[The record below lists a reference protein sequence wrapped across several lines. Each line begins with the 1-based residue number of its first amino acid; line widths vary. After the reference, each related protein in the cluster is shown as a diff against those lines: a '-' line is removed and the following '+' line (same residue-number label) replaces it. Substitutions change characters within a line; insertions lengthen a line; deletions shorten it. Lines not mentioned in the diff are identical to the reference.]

1 MTRPAQ
7 KKRERFFAEAAAR
20 LMDKPWDLGTDREHP
35 DFIVA
40 EGARQFGLEV
50 TQIFVGVQGDRGSSL
65 KAAEGKMQ
73 GIVNEL
79 QRQYEAIENIPL
91 IVKFVGNM
99 EADNLETLIP
109 ALLAEDLPSKSVGYH
124 FVHDTTVAHPTRAR
138 LRVHVTKG
146 FHPEWYSVN
155 DRVGFVDRRPH
166 EIIAAA
172 IAKKAADLPRYKGAA
187 GTDIRL
193 LLVADR
199 ISNSGKLMLD
209 QDRQFELHGFEAV
222 YLFPYPE
229 NVILLGQTA

>member
-7 KKRERFFAEAAAR
+7 KKRERFFAEEAAR
-20 LMDKPWDLGTDREHP
+20 LLGKPWDLGPDREHP

-40 EGARQFGLEV
+40 EGTQQFGLEV
-50 TQIFVGVQGDRGSSL
+50 TQIFVGAQGDRGSSS
-65 KAAEGKMQ
+65 KAAEARMQ
-73 GIVNEL
+73 RIVNEL
-79 QRQYEAIENIPL
+79 QRQYETIENIPL

-99 EADNLETLIP
+99 EPDNLATVIP
-109 ALLAEDLPSKSVGYH
+109 ALLAEDLPSKAVGYRL
-124 FVHDTTVAHPTRAR
+124 VHDTTVAHPTRAR
-138 LRVHVTKG
+138 LRVHITKG
-146 FHPEWYSVN
+146 FRPDWYSVN
-155 DRVGFVDRRPH
+155 ERVGFVDRSPH
-166 EIIAAA
+166 GIIAAT

-209 QDRQFELHGFEAV
+209 QDTQFDLHGFKSV

-229 NVILLGQTA
+229 NVIVLSKCV